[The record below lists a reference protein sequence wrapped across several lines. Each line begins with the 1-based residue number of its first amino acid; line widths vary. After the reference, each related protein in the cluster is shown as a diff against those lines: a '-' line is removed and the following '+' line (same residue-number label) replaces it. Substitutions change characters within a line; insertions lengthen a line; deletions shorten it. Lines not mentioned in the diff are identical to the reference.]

1 MYIRNRLVII
11 LKSIVYLVGIY
22 NLFYLSNYVDFIA
35 IYIFIYIVF
44 HNFLCFFLVQGKVTK
59 YEFVKELSIINF
71 YILPIVIYFSMESTD
86 KTIYDFLFSAN
97 FYKNMYV
104 VLKSM
109 F

>member
-1 MYIRNRLVII
+1 MIKVI
-11 LKSIVYLVGIY
+11 STNV
-22 NLFYLSNYVDFIA
+22 
-35 IYIFIYIVF
+35 
-44 HNFLCFFLVQGKVTK
+44 
-59 YEFVKELSIINF
+59 F
-71 YILPIVIYFSMESTD
+71 YILPIIIYFSMENTD